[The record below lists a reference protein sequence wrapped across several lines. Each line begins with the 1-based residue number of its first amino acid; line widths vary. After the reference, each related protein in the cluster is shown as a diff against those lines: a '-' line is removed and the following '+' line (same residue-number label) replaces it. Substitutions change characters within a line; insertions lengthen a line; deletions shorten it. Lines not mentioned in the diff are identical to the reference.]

1 LRSKSKRKQ
10 KTKPKRIS
18 KNPIKAETEVNADN
32 VIRLKITVRKGAR
45 IESVPL
51 KKLEKIATKKQ
62 KQWELKG
69 EWIILNANG

>member
-10 KTKPKRIS
+10 KTKLKQIS
-18 KNPIKAETEVNADN
+18 KNPIKTETEVDADN

-45 IESVPL
+45 IESVPI
-51 KKLEKIATKKQ
+51 KKLEKLATKKQ

-69 EWIILNANG
+69 EWLILNAHG